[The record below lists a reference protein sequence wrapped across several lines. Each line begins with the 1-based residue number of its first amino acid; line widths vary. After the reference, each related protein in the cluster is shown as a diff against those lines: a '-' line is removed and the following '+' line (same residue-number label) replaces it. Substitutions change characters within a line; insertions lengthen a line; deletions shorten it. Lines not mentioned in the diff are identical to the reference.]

1 MFTFFIVI
9 MQVGVSV
16 AVMQVVFSTV
26 HYVYDS
32 FYCNF
37 ASDCV
42 CYSYVGDS
50 LNNNFIFISLTEPT
64 FYKIDR
70 KTFKGII

>member
-1 MFTFFIVI
+1 MTVFAVNIRVTFFIVI

-16 AVMQVVFSTV
+16 PVMQVVFSTV

-32 FYCNF
+32 VYCNF
-37 ASDCV
+37 ASDCF

-50 LNNNFIFISLTEPT
+50 
-64 FYKIDR
+64 
-70 KTFKGII
+70 FK